1 MSRKSEIFESVL
13 TSAYDNNAFVGFVQE
28 LLNNVEL
35 VAPNAYKKVYNNF
48 SYYVDGYYHI
58 GNYTGNDGGK
68 IAIFSVALKK
78 GDSVER
84 ARTMQRNFVKP
95 LLENGMCAG
104 ALVAFYTPEEV
115 QKYYLTDN
123 ISQGDIL
130 YLDDELYLQ
139 ENNTPRSRHHLEKRI
154 VMQGITGVNEKYRL
168 KMTLADEGIYCAN
181 SVNYLLCGEK
191 SFYFL
196 GLLNSHLLNWY
207 FAKLSTNSNVNG
219 YEVDNIP
226 VKIAEDTDVFDAI
239 EKLVI
244 KLLEEPNNKGIEDE
258 LNDLVYE
265 LYEVSLEEQKIIEAR
280 Y

>member
-104 ALVAFYTPEEV
+104 ALVAFYTPEEPE
-115 QKYYLTDN
+115 KWRLSF
-123 ISQGDIL
+123 IR
-130 YLDDELYLQ
+130 LD
-139 ENNTPRSRHHLEKRI
+139 
-154 VMQGITGVNEKYRL
+154 
-168 KMTLADEGIYCAN
+168 
-181 SVNYLLCGEK
+181 
-191 SFYFL
+191 
-196 GLLNSHLLNWY
+196 
-207 FAKLSTNSNVNG
+207 
-219 YEVDNIP
+219 YEFSKGKV
-226 VKIAEDTDVFDAI
+226 T
-239 EKLVI
+239 EKLTPARRYSYLVG
-244 KLLEEPNNKGIEDE
+244 KGEPCNTAKQRLFPIFRDDDNNPDVTIQHP
-258 LNDLVYE
+258 V
-265 LYEVSLEEQKIIEAR
+265 
-280 Y
+280 